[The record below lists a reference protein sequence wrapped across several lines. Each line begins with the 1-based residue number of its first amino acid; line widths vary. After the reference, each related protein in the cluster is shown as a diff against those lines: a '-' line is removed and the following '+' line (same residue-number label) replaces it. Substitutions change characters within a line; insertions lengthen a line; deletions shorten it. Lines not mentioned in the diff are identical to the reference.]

1 MKKFSHRLYYSFWV
15 VLCISII
22 GIAMYPFISD
32 YMLAQKQKQQIEQF
46 DQKDNKT
53 SKKDYLEAFY
63 KKRSTQKKVS
73 DPFSQRQEKEDK
85 NSVDVARSQLK
96 TVAVLSIPKIKEV
109 LPVYD
114 NTSTIALDNGI
125 GLLENTSDPT
135 GGKGKHAVLTGHSGL
150 SLNKLFTDL
159 PKLKIGDKF
168 YIKVNG
174 EIHAYQ
180 VDQIKKV
187 LPDNV
192 KYLQTEK
199 NKDLVTL
206 VTCTPVFV
214 NTHRLLVRGHRV
226 AYDPSVKI
234 KTDGG
239 LTSLGKGVLVG
250 VGASATI
257 LMIVYFVRRHKKDTR
272 HERKGLRIV

>member
-1 MKKFSHRLYYSFWV
+1 
-15 VLCISII
+15 
-22 GIAMYPFISD
+22 MYPFISD

-63 KKRSTQKKVS
+63 KKRSAQKKVS

-114 NTSTIALDNGI
+114 NTSTVALDNGI

-187 LPDNV
+187 LPNNV
-192 KYLQTEK
+192 KYLQIEK

-234 KTDGG
+234 ETDGG

>member
-1 MKKFSHRLYYSFWV
+1 MNLLRH
-15 VLCISII
+15 
-22 GIAMYPFISD
+22 
-32 YMLAQKQKQQIEQF
+32 
-46 DQKDNKT
+46 
-53 SKKDYLEAFY
+53 
-63 KKRSTQKKVS
+63 
-73 DPFSQRQEKEDK
+73 
-85 NSVDVARSQLK
+85 
-96 TVAVLSIPKIKEV
+96 
-109 LPVYD
+109 LP
-114 NTSTIALDNGI
+114 
-125 GLLENTSDPT
+125 
-135 GGKGKHAVLTGHSGL
+135 GHSGL

-159 PKLKIGDKF
+159 PKLKVGDKF

-234 KTDGG
+234 ETDGG
-239 LTSLGKGVLVG
+239 LTSLGKGALVG

-257 LMIVYFVRRHKKDTR
+257 LMIVYFVRRRKKDTR

>member
-1 MKKFSHRLYYSFWV
+1 
-15 VLCISII
+15 
-22 GIAMYPFISD
+22 MYPFITD

-114 NTSTIALDNGI
+114 NTSTVALDNGI

-159 PKLKIGDKF
+159 SKLKVGDKF

-199 NKDLVTL
+199 NKDFVTL

-239 LTSLGKGVLVG
+239 LTSLGKGALVG

-257 LMIVYFVRRHKKDTR
+257 LMIVYFVRRRKKDTR